1 MLSAY
6 EQERLDNIARN
17 QAFLDAIGLGEDKP
31 SLIPKKKVTKKQ
43 RDDVDDDEASAEPTR
58 TT

>member
-17 QAFLDAIGLGEDKP
+17 QAFLDAIGLGDDKP
-31 SLIPKKKVTKKQ
+31 ALFPKKKVTKRQ
-43 RDDVDDDEASAEPTR
+43 RDDVDDDKEVSEPTR
-58 TT
+58 